1 MEYCR
6 IHTEDAILI
15 VAIMNIQETLDRGE
29 LLEIRIEKEND
40 MDVYAEFTLPAYHCH
55 HAYGFKE
62 TELMQLEQFLR
73 DNAVTI
79 WRMGKGEIV
88 AEGAA

>member
-1 MEYCR
+1 MEYCK
-6 IHTEDAILI
+6 IHTEDSLLI
-15 VAIMNIQETLDRGE
+15 VAIMNIWETEDRGMN
-29 LLEIRIEKEND
+29 LEIRVEKAGD
-40 MDVYAEFTLPAYHCH
+40 MDTYAEFTLPAYHCH

-62 TELMQLEQFLR
+62 SELMKLEKFLR

-88 AEGAA
+88 AEGVA